1 MITIDVS
8 KLEKLELDPTSFIY
22 LYYRVQGITPIPDII
37 EKQANYELLDNL
49 GYIKWINNGDIINI
63 RPKAKAIFKD
73 VANAL
78 DLDSWI
84 NEWRDIFPEGVKSG
98 GRPVRGTKSGCIGKM
113 KAFINRTGY
122 SKSDIFYATKAYLAE
137 RKKDGYKFV
146 ICADYFI
153 SKDGNSVLEAYC
165 EDMEGR
171 EFKDKTVDQWIADSE
186 DSQFIDSV

>member
-1 MITIDVS
+1 
-8 KLEKLELDPTSFIY
+8 
-22 LYYRVQGITPIPDII
+22 
-37 EKQANYELLDNL
+37 
-49 GYIKWINNGDIINI
+49 
-63 RPKAKAIFKD
+63 
-73 VANAL
+73 
-78 DLDSWI
+78 
-84 NEWRDIFPEGVKSG
+84 
-98 GRPVRGTKSGCIGKM
+98 M